1 MPAVFQDPAR
11 YNTFTVSKNVYI
23 GDRGR
28 VSDEAETVGA
38 LASAG
43 FDGAESHALLGK
55 DLGGTELSGGQWQKL
70 LLRGAGTGTVT
81 S

>member
-1 MPAVFQDPAR
+1 M
-11 YNTFTVSKNVYI
+11 SKNVYI